1 MNLLAIILLAAFSG
15 CVSAKPE
22 VSPTLLK
29 AIQQKGPQD
38 IAIIV
43 SHETTT
49 HVISTLN
56 KKSFSN
62 SDEKT
67 TALAQ
72 ALKQATQASQR
83 EILQLL
89 SQYKSA
95 EDVQAY
101 YITDRIFVKKVTAE
115 LLHLLSTRHDIA
127 EIREPKIMS
136 IGSPIS
142 EKEDELSAKVL
153 EWGVMDIYAPE
164 AWAAGYTG
172 NGVRVSNID
181 TGARFTHSVLRDGY
195 IGDDSYGWYDPDNR
209 SPSSAD
215 DNGHG
220 THTLGTIA
228 GKTGMGVAPN
238 ATWSACLG
246 CPAGACPESAL
257 IGCGQWTFC
266 PTLTDGTGEDC
277 SQRPK
282 ISSNSWAG
290 GKSYLNVNTSEHN

>member
-1 MNLLAIILLAAFSG
+1 MKVLAILLVAALG

-22 VSPTLLK
+22 VSETLLK
-29 AIQQKGPQD
+29 AIQKGPQD

-49 HVISTLN
+49 NVISTLN
-56 KKSFSN
+56 KKSFSDL
-62 SDEKT
+62 DEKT

-83 EILQLL
+83 EILEVL

-95 EDVQAY
+95 QEVQAY
-101 YITDRIFVKKVTAE
+101 YITDRIFVKKVTGE
-115 LLHLLSTRHDIA
+115 LLHLLSTRDDIA

-142 EKEDELSAKVL
+142 EKDEMSAKVL
-153 EWGVMDIYAPE
+153 EWGVIDIYAPE

-181 TGARFTHSVLRDGY
+181 TGARSTHSVLRDGY
-195 IGDDSYGWYDPDNR
+195 VGDDSYGWYDPDNR

-282 ISSNSWAG
+282 VSSNSWGG
-290 GKSYLNVNTSEHN
+290 GKS